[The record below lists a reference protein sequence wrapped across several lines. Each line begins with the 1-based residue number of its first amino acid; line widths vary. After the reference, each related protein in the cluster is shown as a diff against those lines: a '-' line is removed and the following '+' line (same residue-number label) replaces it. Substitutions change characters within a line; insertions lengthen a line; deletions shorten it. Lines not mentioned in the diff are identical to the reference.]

1 MVEGA
6 GLGRTKRGGCCAF
19 RLGPALEV
27 VGKGSS
33 CSIVGTGGVL
43 GGEEGDGGSEEM
55 VIASGGFV
63 RRRLLV
69 AYVGSV
75 FSVAPSSP
83 TSSSL

>member
-6 GLGRTKRGGCCAF
+6 GLGRTKRGGCCAL
-19 RLGPALEV
+19 RLGPVLEV
-27 VGKGSS
+27 VGEGSS
-33 CSIVGTGGVL
+33 CSIVGRGGVL
-43 GGEEGDGGSEEM
+43 DGEEGEGGSEEM

-75 FSVAPSSP
+75 SFVASSSPPSS
-83 TSSSL
+83 SF